1 MIGLKLNT
9 TCEQWYILRGDNK
22 YGPYDYKAIIQMLQ
36 KSELFEYNYMWA
48 PHLENWTLLGDLPDF
63 SKDRF
68 CRILESNDD
77 LADAFTKRSSS
88 RIEIQIPLYA
98 HDNHRHFDGHTVSVS
113 NEGALVVLND
123 PLLVPGQ
130 KILIHFQNC
139 EKNQQPFNVVCEVIR
154 KNFTKH
160 RLNVKSGLHYVVRFL
175 QVQEAGKNQIL
186 NWTRTSVAKEEKNGI
201 L

>member
-1 MIGLKLNT
+1 MIGLKHNT
-9 TCEQWYILRGDNK
+9 TCDQWFILRGEIK
-22 YGPYDYKAIIQMLQ
+22 FGPFDYRSVIQMLQ

-68 CRILESNDD
+68 CRILESNDEM
-77 LADAFTKRSSS
+77 ASAFTKRSST
-88 RIEIQIPLYA
+88 RAEILVPIHG
-98 HDNHRHFDGHTVSVS
+98 HDNQRYFDGHIISIS
-113 NEGALVVLND
+113 KDGALVLLND

-130 KILIHFQNC
+130 KILLHFQES
-139 EKNQQPFNVVCEVIR
+139 EKNQQPFNVFCEVVR
-154 KNFTKH
+154 KNFTKT

-175 QVQEAGKNQIL
+175 QLHEQGKNQIL

-201 L
+201 F